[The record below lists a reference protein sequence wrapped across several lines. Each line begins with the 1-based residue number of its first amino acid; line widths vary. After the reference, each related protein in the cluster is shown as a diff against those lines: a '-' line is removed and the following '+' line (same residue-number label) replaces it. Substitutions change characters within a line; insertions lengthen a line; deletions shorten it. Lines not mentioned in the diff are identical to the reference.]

1 MSDSHLPSDVLPPAR
16 KHEDDDT
23 TPTALTARAEK
34 RAKAAYPWRGAKP
47 FQPGQSGNPGGMSRF
62 YYECRRIARD
72 ASPEMMR
79 GLIELARTAQDE
91 RVKSVALIA
100 VLDRAGIRPV
110 DYDPNAEQ
118 SKYYDNMSLEERK
131 ARLAELVVRSAQML
145 GIPLAVPEPPPTEN
159 GHDPALDLQQD
170 ANGVDPDDLRS
181 QDVEING
188 ENPEV
193 EK

>member
-1 MSDSHLPSDVLPPAR
+1 MSDSHPSSDVLPPAR
-16 KHEDDDT
+16 KHEDDT
-23 TPTALTARAEK
+23 TPTALAALAEK
-34 RAKAAYPWRGAKP
+34 RAKAAYPWRAAKP

-110 DYDPNAEQ
+110 DYDPNADQ
-118 SKYYDNMSLEERK
+118 SKYYDHLSLEEKK
-131 ARLAELVVRSAQML
+131 ARLLELTAMLAQSMGMQL
-145 GIPLAVPEPPPTEN
+145 IAAPAAEN
-159 GHDPALDLQQD
+159 GHDASLDLRQD
-170 ANGVDPDDLRS
+170 EEDADPDALRS
-181 QDVEING
+181 QDPEI
-188 ENPEV
+188 